1 MFFSQILGG
10 AIFISVGQ
18 NVLNNQLIQ
27 RLAGLPGF
35 SPKSIETGGATELIH
50 SFPPEY
56 RHDAL
61 VGYNESLRTVFR
73 VGLVLATLSVIG
85 SCGMEWRSVKEGQ
98 PKPNAAKDVEKG
110 EPKPETETETE
121 GEVKTAV
128 SKSDGEITAAGSL
141 HKADEELGLEASNG
155 SHPPNNRQSHEKE

>member
-18 NVLNNQLIQ
+18 NVLNNQLLQ

-61 VGYNESLRTVFR
+61 VGYNESLRIVFR
-73 VGLVLATLSVIG
+73 VGLILAALSVLG
-85 SCGMEWRSVKEGQ
+85 AFGMEWRSVKEGQ
-98 PKPNAAKDVEKG
+98 PKPDATKDVEKA
-110 EPKPETETETE
+110 EPKPEADAEA
-121 GEVKTAV
+121 EVKTAI
-128 SKSDGEITAAGSL
+128 SKSDGEVTAVGSL
-141 HKADEELGLEASNG
+141 YKGDEEPGSEATDA
-155 SHPPNNRQSHEKE
+155 SHQQNNRQSHEKE